1 MIKEFSPAELKE
13 MRDDLDRNPGS
24 HGLSIVAQL
33 HACKK
38 EDVIEALGLDPA
50 DFARKKQVK
59 VSPEQKADAVERNAK
74 GEPLKSI
81 AEDLGVLPVTVSKW
95 VREDK
100 ANQLTEVP
108 QTPERTNA
116 PPLAHRPAVKLS
128 AVAESYCDDLR
139 TVISYMEQT
148 ELLSDADAEL
158 LNRMTERLWAFAQGI
173 IWAEEYTERIA
184 K

>member
-1 MIKEFSPAELKE
+1 MIKEFSPTELKE

-59 VSPEQKADAVERNAK
+59 ISPEKKADAVERAAK
-74 GEPLKSI
+74 GEPFKSI
-81 AEDLGVLPVTVSKW
+81 AEDLGVLPVTVSRW

-108 QTPERTNA
+108 KTLERTNA
-116 PPLAHRPAVKLS
+116 PSLADRPAVKLS
-128 AVAESYCDDLR
+128 AVAESYYDDLR
-139 TVISYMEQT
+139 TIISYMEQS
-148 ELLSDADAEL
+148 ELLSDSETAL
-158 LNRMTERLWAFAQGI
+158 LDRMTERLWAFAQGI
-173 IWAEEYTERIA
+173 IWAEEYTERNA

>member
-33 HACKK
+33 HACKR

-59 VSPEQKADAVERNAK
+59 VSPEQKADAVERAAK

-108 QTPERTNA
+108 PNSRKNERHPSRASTSCQA
-116 PPLAHRPAVKLS
+116 IR
-128 AVAESYCDDLR
+128 CCR
-139 TVISYMEQT
+139 
-148 ELLSDADAEL
+148 ELL
-158 LNRMTERLWAFAQGI
+158 
-173 IWAEEYTERIA
+173 
-184 K
+184 

>member
-13 MRDDLDRNPGS
+13 MRYDLDRNPGS

-59 VSPEQKADAVERNAK
+59 VSPEQKADAVERAAK

-81 AEDLGVLPVTVSKW
+81 AEDLGVLPVTVSNW
-95 VREDK
+95 VREAK
-100 ANQLTEVP
+100 ANQLKEVP
-108 QTPERTNA
+108 QTSERANDT
-116 PPLAHRPAVKLS
+116 PLTHRPAVKLS
-128 AVAESYCDDLR
+128 AVAESYYDDLR
-139 TVISYMEQT
+139 TVISYMEQAD
-148 ELLSDADAEL
+148 LLSDADMAL
-158 LNRMTERLWAFAQGI
+158 LERMTERLWAFAQGI
-173 IWAEEYTERIA
+173 IWAEASAERSA
-184 K
+184 E